1 MLRVRAADGHE
12 WTIRRRLRLAPP
24 RWRRFR
30 PEVDAS
36 DPSWWPD
43 SSVSS
48 LSDLVV
54 WLLLVVFLALAI
66 VFLLP
71 LVAFAAEAALLGLA
85 AAVVGGTWTIEAR
98 RDDPDAEALRWNV
111 RGWRGS
117 RRLMRELAGR
127 LAREGRL
134 TAGEPAGGLDAK

>member
-12 WTIRRRLRLAPP
+12 WTIGRRLRLAPP

-30 PEVDAS
+30 PGVDAS

-48 LSDLVV
+48 LSDLAI
-54 WLLLVVFLALAI
+54 WLALVVFLAVAI

-71 LVAFAAEAALLGLA
+71 LVAFVAEAALLGLA
-85 AAVVGGTWTIEAR
+85 AAAVGGTWTIEAR
-98 RDDPDAEALRWNV
+98 RDDPGTEALCWNV

-117 RRLMRELAGR
+117 RRLMRELADR

-134 TAGEPAGGLDAK
+134 TANDLRGLDSK